1 MRVTE
6 RRLEVLGLAAVAEG
20 LLMQQC
26 TPETLRPPTH
36 PSCQPLPPES
46 PPIPPN
52 LTPQLLH
59 YHMYSSPLP

>member
-20 LLMQQC
+20 LLMQQR
-26 TPETLRPPTH
+26 TPETLQSPTH